1 MEPLISILI
10 PVYGVEQYIEKCLKS
25 LFENTIAEKCEFI
38 IVNDCTK
45 DNSIKI
51 AENLIAG
58 YKTINAGII
67 NHEKNSGIAAARN
80 TGLENASGKYIIYC
94 DSDDWVEKNFL
105 EKLFSEAEKNNADIT
120 TCSWYEERGNESSVF
135 TQTEHCDNGEAFIN
149 FLECKIPAYTWNKLI
164 NRNFITSHGFK
175 FTDGINNWEDE
186 TICLKLFSAARN
198 CVFINEP
205 LYHYRIRNN
214 SYIRCLVTEK
224 TKNDF
229 LNAISEMEK
238 FLSDSKFDEYRDLLN
253 FKKLHVKQKIF
264 IDGTRYM
271 QKKYLSLWPESYPYI
286 KQDTTLKPRIKTL
299 LSTAKKMP
307 FISLFLTFIYSAM
320 KITLKKQFTWK
331 QYFSK
336 PEES

>member
-1 MEPLISILI
+1 MEPLISVLI

-45 DNSIKI
+45 DNSMAI
-51 AENLIAG
+51 AQNVIVKYKNLNV
-58 YKTINAGII
+58 KII
-67 NHEKNSGIAAARN
+67 NHEKNSGLATTRN
-80 TGLENASGKYIIYC
+80 TGLNNASGKYIIC
-94 DSDDWVEKNFL
+94 TDSDDWVENDYL
-105 EKLFSEAEKNNADIT
+105 EKMYTTAEEKQADVTICNWYVEKEAITLKQSQQQFSSEIFFK
-120 TCSWYEERGNESSVF
+120 S
-135 TQTEHCDNGEAFIN
+135 
-149 FLECKIPAYTWNKLI
+149 FLQCKVPAYVWNKLI
-164 NRNFITSHGFK
+164 RRSLFIDNNFK
-175 FTDGINNWEDE
+175 WEDGINNWEDE